1 MRLRQSGI
9 DMDSKKIDE
18 AMRLKL
24 PVKYNGE
31 KYDRIIEY
39 ISRYDD
45 NCRRMLS
52 VGLLKGTSLFRVPA
66 DKVEVWDE

>member
-1 MRLRQSGI
+1 
-9 DMDSKKIDE
+9 MDSKKIDE
-18 AMRLKL
+18 AMRQKL
-24 PVKYNGE
+24 PIKYNGE

-45 NCRRMLS
+45 SCRRMLS